1 MGDAEVRTVRLGGMQ
16 TESGF
21 DFPELDVAYLT
32 LGSPSAS
39 GDNAV
44 LIFHALSGNA
54 QVAGQNARTGRPGW
68 WDFHVGPGKTIDT
81 DHFFVICANIL
92 GGCDGSTGPS
102 SVNPSTGRR
111 YGVEFPL
118 ITIRDMVRAQIL
130 LLDHLGIKQVFCA
143 IGGSMGGMQALTM
156 SIDYPD
162 RVRTCIPIATC
173 MAQNAM
179 QIAFGEVARQ
189 AILTDPNW
197 TNGDYTAERRP
208 EHGLAVA
215 RMMAHITYLSKHGME
230 EKFGR
235 RLQRPAEPG
244 GIPFPQYQIESY
256 LMHQGGNF
264 VKRFDPNSYLYITKA
279 MNMYEMLDGR
289 RAADVLAAVRARF
302 LVVSFESDWLY
313 TPQMARELVRTLK
326 RAHIRVTYANLETP
340 YGHDSFLIR
349 NPDFTRIV
357 STFMRREY
365 QAAHEPHLQASPQD
379 STRVPDSPL

>member
-1 MGDAEVRTVRLGGMQ
+1 MR

-21 DFPELDVAYLT
+21 EFAELDVAYLT
-32 LGSPSAS
+32 LGTLTPQA
-39 GDNAV
+39 DNVV
-44 LIFHALSGNA
+44 LVLHALSGNA
-54 QVAGQNARTGRPGW
+54 QVAGLSSRTGRPGW
-68 WDFHVGPGKTIDT
+68 WDYHVGPGKTIDT
-81 DHFFVICANIL
+81 DRFFVVCANIL

-102 SVNPSTGRR
+102 SIHPKTGRP
-111 YGVEFPL
+111 YGVDFPL
-118 ITIRDMVRAQIL
+118 ITIRDMVRAHVL
-130 LLDHLGIKQVFCA
+130 LLDHLGIEQVFCA
-143 IGGSMGGMQALTM
+143 VGGSMGGMQALTL
-156 SIDYPD
+156 SIDYPE
-162 RVRTCIPIATC
+162 RVRTAIPIATC

-179 QIAFGEVARQ
+179 QIAFGEVGRQ
-189 AILTDPNW
+189 AIVTDPHW
-197 TNGDYTAERRP
+197 AKGDYTPDRRP

-244 GIPFPQYQIESY
+244 GMPFPQFQIESY

-289 RAADVLAAVRARF
+289 RAADVLSSVRTRF
-302 LVVSFESDWLY
+302 LIVSFESDWLY

-357 STFMRREY
+357 STFLRREY
-365 QAAHEPHLQASPQD
+365 QTQQESFGSSIPAHPVSEV
-379 STRVPDSPL
+379 REV